1 MSNPLTGKIKLST
14 YSELV
19 GDAGDEIID
28 VPLSE
33 LHDFHNHPF
42 KVTDGDSMQELTESI
57 RKNGVLVPAIARR
70 KKDGG
75 YELVSGHR
83 RKRACELAGLPTM
96 PVIVKEY
103 TDDEAVIVMV
113 DANIQRE
120 DILPSE
126 KAKAYRMKYETMKH
140 QGMRSGGLSLDSLGA
155 AAGESGK
162 TVQRYLWLSRLID
175 GLMELVDRRKMT
187 LVCGIDLSWL
197 PQEAQSWVFEC
208 LSKGMKIN
216 KQKTERLK
224 VYSERGD
231 LTEDG
236 VINILSDQREKPR
249 SFVMSED
256 VVRRYFGDKYTVE
269 EMTSIICELLKEWK
283 QRECTD
289 I

>member
-140 QGMRSGGLSLDSLGA
+140 QGARNGGHSLDLLGE

-162 TVQRYLWLSRLID
+162 TVQRYLWLSRLVEK
-175 GLMELVDRRKMT
+175 LLWMVDAKKVSFM
-187 LVCGIDLSWL
+187 CGIELSWL
-197 PQEAQSWVFEC
+197 RWEEQTWVQGTEIQTWEEHRKSKWN
-208 LSKGMKIN
+208 LS
-216 KQKTERLK
+216 
-224 VYSERGD
+224 
-231 LTEDG
+231 
-236 VINILSDQREKPR
+236 
-249 SFVMSED
+249 
-256 VVRRYFGDKYTVE
+256 
-269 EMTSIICELLKEWK
+269 
-283 QRECTD
+283 
-289 I
+289 

>member
-197 PQEAQSWVFEC
+197 SQEAQSWVFEC

>member
-28 VPLSE
+28 VPLAE

>member
-1 MSNPLTGKIKLST
+1 
-14 YSELV
+14 
-19 GDAGDEIID
+19 
-28 VPLSE
+28 
-33 LHDFHNHPF
+33 
-42 KVTDGDSMQELTESI
+42 MQELTESI

-256 VVRRYFGDKYTVE
+256 VVRRYIGDKYTVE

>member
-28 VPLSE
+28 VPISE

-197 PQEAQSWVFEC
+197 SQEAQSWVFEC

-283 QRECTD
+283 QRECTG

>member
-197 PQEAQSWVFEC
+197 SQEAQSWVFEC

-283 QRECTD
+283 QRECTG

>member
-256 VVRRYFGDKYTVE
+256 VVRRYIGDKYTVE

>member
-197 PQEAQSWVFEC
+197 SQEAQSWVFEC

-231 LTEDG
+231 LTENG